1 MRPALGVTF
10 RQDGLLLPDPRSQFL
25 TRHLTFCRPSG
36 SLCRRGGAGF
46 ADEAQAAV
54 EVAPHHESFPHR
66 RDDALPIGAPRCRE
80 DTAAVGDHHL
90 GDAELACPSS
100 KLAADPG
107 ERVIR
112 GGGWTH
118 RYLMSPEVTTRN
130 KLAVT
135 AVSDGGC
142 VGPRCARRECG
153 RPSRGR
159 EVRPGRAA
167 KVTAPRSA
175 LRTPN
180 DSP

>member
-1 MRPALGVTF
+1 MLFPSGLHEAELTSSLFSGRRTIGSPVPSAFQMRTVPSFEAETM
-10 RQDGLLLPDPRSQFL
+10 
-25 TRHLTFCRPSG
+25 CRPSG
-36 SLCRRGGAGF
+36 LH
-46 ADEAQAAV
+46 AA
-54 EVAPHHESFPHR
+54 
-66 RDDALPIGAPRCRE
+66 RE
-80 DTAAVGDHHL
+80 DTAAVGDHHP

-118 RYLMSPEVTTRN
+118 RYPMSPEVTTRD

-135 AVSDGGC
+135 AVSDG
-142 VGPRCARRECG
+142 VGVGLRCARRECG

-167 KVTAPRSA
+167 KVTAARSA

-180 DSP
+180 DSPDIDLRWQSGLMDASATIH